1 MLRER
6 LSSAGLLRTMLLE
19 KLAEFDILHSTMF
32 LPRFWPKDVYL
43 EESNQRT
50 LTLIIGL
57 LQFWL

>member
-1 MLRER
+1 MLHER
-6 LSSAGLLRTMLLE
+6 LSSAGFLRTMLLE
-19 KLAEFDILHSTMF
+19 KLADFDILHSTM
-32 LPRFWPKDVYL
+32 FWPKDVYL